1 MSVILNFEK
10 KVSIANFLDKCESE
24 NEDFV
29 RIISISHKPYSL
41 YAISDGAG
49 GSGVFS
55 KEWSKYLCE
64 NIPLAPSEFGYENTI
79 KWFNNISQ
87 GFYNDIILKQDL
99 SDLIL
104 KRKVFKEGSF
114 STLTICWIDKEENEL
129 LFSSSGDSCFFYFE
143 KNDDV
148 FILKQISSLNLQAGI
163 DDAPFLLNWN
173 IELEKQLSFDSIE
186 IENEFRLIIAS
197 DSLAKWILLNLVIF
211 NVSALEERY
220 FSSDFKYSLN
230 AEKYQSQKSN
240 IRLGSN
246 LGTIESLFYFLKNI
260 SQNTDMFKS
269 EMIKLYQN
277 QELEIDDYSLIYIEG
292 NVSK

>member
-1 MSVILNFEK
+1 
-10 KVSIANFLDKCESE
+10 
-24 NEDFV
+24 
-29 RIISISHKPYSL
+29 
-41 YAISDGAG
+41 
-49 GSGVFS
+49 
-55 KEWSKYLCE
+55 
-64 NIPLAPSEFGYENTI
+64 
-79 KWFNNISQ
+79 
-87 GFYNDIILKQDL
+87 
-99 SDLIL
+99 
-104 KRKVFKEGSF
+104 
-114 STLTICWIDKEENEL
+114 
-129 LFSSSGDSCFFYFE
+129 
-143 KNDDV
+143 
-148 FILKQISSLNLQAGI
+148 
-163 DDAPFLLNWN
+163 
-173 IELEKQLSFDSIE
+173 
-186 IENEFRLIIAS
+186 
-197 DSLAKWILLNLVIF
+197 VIF